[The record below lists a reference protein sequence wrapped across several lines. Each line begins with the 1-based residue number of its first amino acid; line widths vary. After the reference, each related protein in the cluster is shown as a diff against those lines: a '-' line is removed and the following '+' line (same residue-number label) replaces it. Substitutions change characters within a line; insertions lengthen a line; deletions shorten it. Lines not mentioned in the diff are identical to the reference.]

1 MQNKKQLT
9 KDVLAQFYGTEHW
22 YRHPLARDV
31 LYTDGARH
39 VAEHGGAYWLL
50 DEIALPQKFEPT
62 IAAEGFQVWTL
73 KVAEDGSAVLTC
85 EDGNL
90 REVYRKAIPYTDFP
104 LPEITLWFT
113 NNVILLP
120 SEY

>member
-1 MQNKKQLT
+1 MHNTEKLH
-9 KDVLAQFYGTEHW
+9 KDVLRQFTGTEFW
-22 YRHPLARDV
+22 YRHALARDV

-50 DEIALPQKFEPT
+50 DEIALSQKSEP
-62 IAAEGFQVWTL
+62 ALAKEGFQVWTL
-73 KVAEDGSAVLTC
+73 KVAQDASGVLTC
-85 EDGNL
+85 EDGDL
-90 REVYRKAIPYTDFP
+90 REVYRKELIYTDFP

>member
-1 MQNKKQLT
+1 MHNIDQLH
-9 KDVLAQFYGTEHW
+9 KDVLRQFHGTECW
-22 YRHPLARDV
+22 YRHSLAQTV

-50 DEIALPQKFEPT
+50 DEIALAQKSEPA

-73 KVAEDGSAVLTC
+73 KVAEDASAVLTC

-90 REVYRKAIPYTDFP
+90 RAVYSKKIAYTDFP